1 MRSATAMR
9 LANCLPAKSK
19 EASALRLRVI
29 TVGGGD
35 RCNK

>member
-19 EASALRLRVI
+19 EAPALRLRVI
-29 TVGGGD
+29 SVGSG
-35 RCNK
+35 NK

>member
-19 EASALRLRVI
+19 EASALRLRV
-29 TVGGGD
+29 GSGD